1 MSKEHEEMI
10 EKTGTRALQWKAELS
25 LKKEK
30 KSGLRY
36 LIRSYKY
43 LYREQEFVNA
53 GLLSL

>member
-1 MSKEHEEMI
+1 MI
-10 EKTGTRALQWKAELS
+10 ERTGTRALQWKAELS

-43 LYREQEFVNA
+43 LYREQDFFNA
-53 GLLSL
+53 GLLSQENVDV